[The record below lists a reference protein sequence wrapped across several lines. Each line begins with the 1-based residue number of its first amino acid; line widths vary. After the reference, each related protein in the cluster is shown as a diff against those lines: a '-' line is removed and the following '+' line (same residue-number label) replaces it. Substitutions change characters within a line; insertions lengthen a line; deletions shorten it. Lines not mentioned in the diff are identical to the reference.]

1 MCGIIFNSINTNS
14 NNIVYT
20 GKSSSI
26 GSNLSETSCYDNP
39 VLSVSLGIS
48 ESSYNNTSR
57 VGTIQCPATVLCGN
71 YKGYKLNELIP
82 YLLNEGSK
90 NISSIPDF
98 GSEYNIE
105 SSSFSDDLSNDNSD
119 TISSDEDDDLTI
131 CSQDTMS
138 TVIINDITS
147 TTTTHDVL
155 ALPCLDRLLKQHGR
169 HNITDDDDQVIEPSR
184 KKRKLSHQYSNKK
197 RSNSSKKRSKSSTSN
212 NEYKCQYCGGIWERK
227 ESLGGHTLSQL
238 YNITKIYPQKRIY
251 INCYKSRAHC
261 KNRYYESKD
270 NNRKSNK
277 SLKKNKRRR
286 STKNNN
292 NNNDSN
298 ISSINSDNNNS
309 NKKQRSRYPLR
320 SLNKKS
326 KHTKAR
332 NIIISPHKLTKK
344 VKRGSVRWTE
354 KETQLLLE
362 CIDNPRYLQNEGKK
376 ITTKIKWAEIYFDHK
391 SFWMKNGRS
400 TANVL
405 KKKYQ
410 RIVMNQ
416 AKSSS

>member
-1 MCGIIFNSINTNS
+1 MDVSLKDRKTDEDLFMNIIKNTNWS
-14 NNIVYT
+14 SIIKT
-20 GKSSSI
+20 QKGKSSSI
-26 GSNLSETSCYDNP
+26 GSNVSETTCYDNP
-39 VLSVSLGIS
+39 LLSVSLGIS

-57 VGTIQCPATVLCGN
+57 VGNIKCPATVLCGN

-82 YLLNEGSK
+82 YLLNESSN

-98 GSEYNIE
+98 GIEYNIE

-119 TISSDEDDDLTI
+119 TILSDEDDDLTI

-138 TVIINDITS
+138 TVISNDITS
-147 TTTTHDVL
+147 THDVL

-169 HNITDDDDQVIEPSR
+169 HNITDDDQVIEPSR

-227 ESLGGHTLSQL
+227 ESLGGHT
-238 YNITKIYPQKRIY
+238 
-251 INCYKSRAHC
+251 AHC

-277 SLKKNKRRR
+277 SSKKNKRRR

-298 ISSINSDNNNS
+298 ISGINTDNNNS
-309 NKKQRSRYPLR
+309 NKKRSRYPLR
-320 SLNKKS
+320 SLNKKP
-326 KHTKAR
+326 KHTKTR

-410 RIVMNQ
+410 RIMVNQ